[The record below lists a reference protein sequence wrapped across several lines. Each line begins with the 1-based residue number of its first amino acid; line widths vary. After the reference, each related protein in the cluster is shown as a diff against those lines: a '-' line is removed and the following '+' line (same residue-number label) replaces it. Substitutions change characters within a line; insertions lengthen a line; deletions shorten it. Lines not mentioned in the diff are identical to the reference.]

1 MATLSAQF
9 NQVLHDRFGFDQFR
23 PGQLETLE
31 ALFTGQ
37 PTLAVLPTGA
47 GKTLLYQLPAY
58 LLQGPILIVSP
69 LISLMQDQLNRL
81 RQQDFKRAVM
91 LNSTISYQ
99 DRQLII
105 NHLSD
110 YQFIFTSPEMLVKEA
125 NLKSFQRTGIAM
137 MVIDE
142 AHCIS
147 QWGPDFRPEYLLLKD
162 VIKTLN
168 PPKLLMLTATATS
181 VTRQDIISRL
191 GLDTTSVKQ
200 IIQSVNREN
209 IFLAVEEVANPDEK
223 RDRLLELIQQLG
235 GQGIIYFSSR
245 SLANEMA
252 AYLSIATDYQVAAYH
267 AGISDVDRYRIQQQ
281 FMHDEIQVVCA
292 TSAFGMGIDKD
303 NIRYVIH
310 YHLPN
315 SLENYVQEI
324 GRAGRNGQP
333 SLAILLYAP
342 GDIQIPR
349 FLSTVEV
356 PPISVMEGYLKRAV
370 PQEALGPQAEVIAFY
385 LTHQTSPQ
393 VVEQL
398 FQIQTQKSQERLA
411 KMVDYIQTKTCRR
424 QIILNY
430 FGETQVVKSEKCCD
444 RDQENWTIEDL
455 KLPEE
460 VPIRP
465 PVQQLDWQAKLNS
478 FFNL

>member
-1 MATLSAQF
+1 MATIQAQLK
-9 NQVLHDRFGFDQFR
+9 QILHDKFGFDHFR

-31 ALFTGQ
+31 ALLTGQ

-58 LLQGPILIVSP
+58 LMKGPILIVSP

-81 RQQDFKRAVM
+81 RQQGLKRAAM

-99 DRQLII
+99 DRQLIL
-105 NHLSD
+105 NHLSE
-110 YQFIFTSPEMLVKEA
+110 YQFIFTSPEMLAKET
-125 NLKSFQRTGIAM
+125 NLAAFKRQGVAM

-142 AHCIS
+142 AHCVS
-147 QWGPDFRPEYLLLKD
+147 QWGPDFRPEYLLLKE
-162 VIKTLN
+162 VIKSLQ
-168 PPKLLMLTATATS
+168 PAKLLMLTATATPN
-181 VTRQDIISRL
+181 TRQDIIDRL
-191 GLDTTSVKQ
+191 GLTSQQVHQ

-209 IFLAVEEVANPDEK
+209 IFLAVEKVPNPDEK
-223 RDRLLELIQQLG
+223 RQRLVDLLQQLG

-245 SLANEMA
+245 ALANEMT
-252 AYLSIATDYQVAAYH
+252 AYLSAVTDYQVAAYH

-281 FMHDEIQVVCA
+281 FMHDELQIVCA

-324 GRAGRNGQP
+324 GRAGRNGQHA
-333 SLAILLYAP
+333 LAILLYAP

-349 FLSTVEV
+349 LLTSVEV
-356 PPISVMEGYLKRAV
+356 PPISVMEQFNNGGV
-370 PQEALGPQAEVIAFY
+370 PLEALGPQAEVIAFY
-385 LTHQTSPQ
+385 LSHQTSPQ
-393 VVEQL
+393 VIKQL
-398 FQIQTQKSQERLA
+398 FQEQEQKVQARLDKMMDYLQTQ
-411 KMVDYIQTKTCRR
+411 TCHR

-430 FGETQVVKSEKCCD
+430 FGESKINQSQICCD
-444 RDQENWTIEDL
+444 IDLPHWTVSKLDL
-455 KLPEE
+455 PAEVNRSLPNS
-460 VPIRP
+460 
-465 PVQQLDWQAKLNS
+465 QLDWRRRLNS